1 MYLSSGRAFPVDT
14 KIISIDNATQITVSH
29 AALANS
35 GGGGGAPVGVT
46 DLSGT
51 ATTSSVPT
59 DTGRVPVGDTY
70 ELPSGVTV
78 TVPSSFS
85 GTDQITFSW
94 SGLNNGMYFKAGELI
109 GKNKTWIQETSI
121 NWAKSTYPSLNWED
135 PTSTRVQATAT
146 AQTLRTL
153 DPGAVQINNAGDGF

>member
-1 MYLSSGRAFPVDT
+1 M
-14 KIISIDNATQITVSH
+14 
-29 AALANS
+29 
-35 GGGGGAPVGVT
+35 GVT

-153 DPGAVQINNAGDGF
+153 DPGAVQINNAGDGYESAPTLYVFPASDTVAVSYTHLTLPTNREV